1 MNYEA
6 LVKSTAAYRIAARD
20 KEEGRLSHAYLV
32 LCQDGVYL
40 RRYLNLFAK
49 LILCEERE
57 FCGACRICS
66 LVGREKYP
74 DMTVFPTTDGDKI
87 KTEDIDFLVED
98 SYVKPYEGNRK
109 LYVLAGAENMTPAAQ
124 NKLLKTLEEPP
135 SNVHILLGATS
146 EYGLLPTVLSRVRR
160 LEIHSFSDQTLLSA
174 MEKDFPDRERLT
186 AAVWNGDGSLGK
198 AETLYDDKKLSEVTD
213 LAVRV
218 VTEMNSS
225 ADVLDFS
232 GEIAKQSLSD
242 FLSVLQLLYRDLI
255 MAAEGQ
261 ESLVQ
266 NRAAFARTKSALARY
281 PKGALYRAS
290 EAITEAFCRK
300 TFNAT
305 DGMLTEWLLFQ
316 ILEGKYKWQKL

>member
-20 KEEGRLSHAYLV
+20 KEAGRLSHAYLV
-32 LCQDGVYL
+32 LCQDGLYL

-49 LILCEERE
+49 LILCEARE

-74 DMTVFPTTDGDKI
+74 DMTVFPAAEGDKI
-87 KTEDIDFLVED
+87 RTEDIDFLVED

-135 SNVHILLGATS
+135 ANVHILMGATS

-160 LEIHSFSDQTLLSA
+160 LEIHPFPDRVLLSA
-174 MEKDFPDRERLT
+174 MEGEFPDRERLN
-186 AAVWNGDGSLGK
+186 AAVWNGDGTLGR
-198 AETLYDDKKLSEVTD
+198 AETLYGDKKLSEVTD

-218 VTEMNSS
+218 VTEMDSS

-232 GEIAKQSLSD
+232 GEIAKESLPD

-255 MAAEGQ
+255 AAAEGK
-261 ESLVQ
+261 EDLVQ
-266 NRAAFARTKSALARY
+266 NRAAFARTRSALARY

-300 TFNAT
+300 AFNAT
-305 DGMLTEWLLFQ
+305 DGMLAEWLLFQ